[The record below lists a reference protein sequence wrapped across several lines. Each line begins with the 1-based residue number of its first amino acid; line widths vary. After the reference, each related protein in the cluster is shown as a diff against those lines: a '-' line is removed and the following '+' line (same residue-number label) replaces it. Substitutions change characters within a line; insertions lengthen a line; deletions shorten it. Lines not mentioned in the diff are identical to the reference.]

1 MAVNPASRNTTEKR
15 RTLSNRR
22 IFLKYRLP
30 AILWATVIFIGS
42 SIPGKTLPPLRIF
55 SWDKLIH
62 ICEFGI
68 FGLLLAR
75 AFSSWPNTGKRGKLV
90 TFAASTGI
98 LWALLDEVHQMF
110 VPGRDASIYDF
121 FADALGV
128 IVAQVVFTQVW
139 QRRPHRL

>member
-1 MAVNPASRNTTEKR
+1 M
-15 RTLSNRR
+15 SNRE

-30 AILWATVIFIGS
+30 AILWATFIFIGS

-55 SWDKLIH
+55 SWDKLLH

-68 FGLLLAR
+68 LGLLLAR
-75 AFSSWPNTGKRGKLV
+75 AFSSWLNTEKTGTLV
-90 TFAASTGI
+90 TFAASTGV

-121 FADALGV
+121 LADTLGV
-128 IVAQVVFTQVW
+128 IVAQVIFTQIW
-139 QRRPHRL
+139 QRKPHRP